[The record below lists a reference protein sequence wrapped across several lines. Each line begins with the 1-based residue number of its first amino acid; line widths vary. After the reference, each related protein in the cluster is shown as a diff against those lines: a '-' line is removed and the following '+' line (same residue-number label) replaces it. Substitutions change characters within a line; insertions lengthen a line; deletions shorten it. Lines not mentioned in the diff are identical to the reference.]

1 MARISASFG
10 TAHFKQKFRHAPC
23 RGKSVSPS
31 RPAAQFPPIDRKGYP
46 PVEKST
52 RIAYRQCM
60 KKILL
65 LTSVI
70 TLITTSGCIGPDGRG
85 RSDFRGEEGH
95 EHFEHHEDVIVA
107 PPVIDVRPPEVIV
120 R

>member
-1 MARISASFG
+1 
-10 TAHFKQKFRHAPC
+10 
-23 RGKSVSPS
+23 
-31 RPAAQFPPIDRKGYP
+31 
-46 PVEKST
+46 
-52 RIAYRQCM
+52 M

-70 TLITTSGCIGPDGRG
+70 TLLTTSGCLVSDGRG
-85 RSDFRGEEGH
+85 HEGFHDEDRH
-95 EHFEHHEDVIVA
+95 EHVEHHEDVVVA